1 MANQE
6 DKCISYAPGV
16 LQELKRIS
24 FKLIASDLETACAL
38 ISCLPSWIY
47 FAQQV

>member
-1 MANQE
+1 MADQE

-24 FKLIASDLETACAL
+24 SKLIASDLMVASAL
-38 ISCLPSWIY
+38 ISSLPCWIY